1 MCRSCT
7 AMARR
12 EAFLDE
18 VVGSGRVWMLVGWCV
33 PVCGCAGVWVCR
45 LRNMCA
51 VRVVVVA

>member
-1 MCRSCT
+1 
-7 AMARR
+7 MARR